1 MTSSRK
7 KQEVK
12 NVLLDLMEQ
21 QPEAT
26 GAIVM
31 TYSGELIADSLPKDV
46 NSEKIRIGVRNYTAA
61 THRYLDELDKAE
73 MVKQSVS
80 KFAECFIVIFRENQS
95 LLMVTATNE
104 IKLGLVFFDMGNSA
118 ENIDKIISND

>member
-1 MTSSRK
+1 MTSSSK
-7 KQEVK
+7 KQEVEK
-12 NVLLDLMEQ
+12 ALLNLMEQ
-21 QPEAT
+21 QPDTT

-31 TYSGELIADSLPKDV
+31 TYSGELIADSLSNDV

-80 KFAECFIVIFRENQS
+80 KFANGYIVIYRENQS
-95 LLMVTATNE
+95 LLMVTTTKA
-104 IKLGLVFFDMGNSA
+104 IKLGLVFYDMRNSA
-118 ENIDKIISND
+118 EKIDKIISNK